1 MNWRRVVKM
10 RGLPELTVDVGPA
23 IPMLARN
30 RLRGHEPQQ
39 DLLRDGPEADFGPAS
54 LKVHP
59 GPNFPFACHSSR
71 LTEGTGALSIVK
83 CEMAISRRLTPTESN
98 SNRQNALRFN
108 GPGEYP
114 SLGLSFLSSVSF
126 PHVQYMPT

>member
-1 MNWRRVVKM
+1 MSLSTDSW
-10 RGLPELTVDVGPA
+10 
-23 IPMLARN
+23 
-30 RLRGHEPQQ
+30 RLRGHCTQNQ
-39 DLLRDGPEADFGPAS
+39 S
-54 LKVHP
+54 VM
-59 GPNFPFACHSSR
+59 S
-71 LTEGTGALSIVK
+71 V
-83 CEMAISRRLTPTESN
+83 MAISRRLTPTELN

>member
-1 MNWRRVVKM
+1 MSIHANRCFHQVTFREDLIPEGADTFVDTGRLMGSNRLAATSPSRRLHGQVKLP
-10 RGLPELTVDVGPA
+10 RSGLRDNHWEGGLADRLLPRITYDVG
-23 IPMLARN
+23 
-30 RLRGHEPQQ
+30 
-39 DLLRDGPEADFGPAS
+39 
-54 LKVHP
+54 
-59 GPNFPFACHSSR
+59 
-71 LTEGTGALSIVK
+71 
-83 CEMAISRRLTPTESN
+83 ISRRLTPTESN